1 MINSKDNFVKFQL
14 TLKRSNTL
22 ELEDVQEDVSE
33 DIDMGKNSGWV
44 QGWQTQKS
52 PFALPVTGKG
62 LIPHL
67 ALTVMLMSRHMS
79 WNYDSTLK
87 KTGIIKP

>member
-33 DIDMGKNSGWV
+33 DIDMGKNSG
-44 QGWQTQKS
+44 
-52 PFALPVTGKG
+52 
-62 LIPHL
+62 
-67 ALTVMLMSRHMS
+67 
-79 WNYDSTLK
+79 
-87 KTGIIKP
+87 